1 MRAPA
6 LNELQTVTC
15 AGCNTALEQA
25 GGAAIPF
32 GQFWYHVKCLPVC
45 RTCGRTISPDEEG
58 TYLLT
63 EVTAD
68 WASSHYHSNDFGSVA
83 LAHEFGHMVMMPIL
97 GGNWGPAPQE
107 HLTPA
112 ANPTGEALMSGPFRV
127 GISEATVRFLA
138 IEATEIDI
146 AANPSLHP

>member
-45 RTCGRTISPDEEG
+45 RTCGRTISPDEEAVWSYVAHVTSTPFG
-58 TYLLT
+58 YAQHPRMFVCPSCAESSLFDEEPYL
-63 EVTAD
+63 D
-68 WASSHYHSNDFGSVA
+68 
-83 LAHEFGHMVMMPIL
+83 
-97 GGNWGPAPQE
+97 
-107 HLTPA
+107 
-112 ANPTGEALMSGPFRV
+112 
-127 GISEATVRFLA
+127 
-138 IEATEIDI
+138 
-146 AANPSLHP
+146 